1 MMLWKLNFI
10 TIWVSNSITVFERK
24 IKNKNIYE
32 GEITWRLGTTSCPSD
47 ADLKNSSRQKGEREH
62 TC

>member
-1 MMLWKLNFI
+1 MLWKLNFI

-32 GEITWRLGTTSCPSD
+32 SEITWRLGTTPCPSD
-47 ADLKNSSRQKGEREH
+47 ADLKNGSRQKGEREH
-62 TC
+62 TS